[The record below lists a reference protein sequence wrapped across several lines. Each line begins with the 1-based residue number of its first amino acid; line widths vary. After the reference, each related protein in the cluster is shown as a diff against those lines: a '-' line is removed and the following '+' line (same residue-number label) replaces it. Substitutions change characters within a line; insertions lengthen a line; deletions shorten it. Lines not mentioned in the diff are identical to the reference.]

1 MENNTQTR
9 KMAYMSWQDIAFGLT
24 GSALFV
30 VLLFIFTGL

>member
-9 KMAYMSWQDIAFGLT
+9 KMAYMSWQDVAFGLL

-30 VLLFIFTGL
+30 MLLFLLT